1 MKPLAILCFALF
13 LCTPSQAQS
22 VTLSQ
27 LFAFPCQST
36 TPYFCVDGA
45 KPVALI
51 QASDGNFY
59 GVTETSYASH
69 SNTVHLAGGTIFKIT
84 PSGTLTVL
92 YTFKQNTKTGYYD
105 QGSIPNALAEG
116 SDGYLYGTAGGGG
129 PNAAS
134 AGTLFKIAKSGSGFQ
149 VIETYCT
156 TCVTGGFPDNIVAG
170 SDGNLYGTTSAGGT
184 YTCQGL
190 GCGVVFKL
198 TTTGTYTVLHSLNGT
213 TDTQS
218 PNGVIQASDGKLY
231 GTTASTY
238 TGTIF
243 RVDPTTGQFTTIY
256 NFPTANHS
264 LDVATQAS
272 NGLLYGASRLTNN
285 TGPITVYS
293 STLAGSV
300 HDLVTISFGSAKK
313 IGIGPFLQASDGN
326 LWSTS
331 NSGGTSYYGA
341 VFAVSTSGTVVQD
354 LSLDGTKGAYPVA
367 GVLQT
372 TNGTIYVSMTDR
384 GTDSQGNAAYGTIA
398 TLTGLPPR

>member
-1 MKPLAILCFALF
+1 
-13 LCTPSQAQS
+13 
-22 VTLSQ
+22 
-27 LFAFPCQST
+27 
-36 TPYFCVDGA
+36 
-45 KPVALI
+45 
-51 QASDGNFY
+51 
-59 GVTETSYASH
+59 
-69 SNTVHLAGGTIFKIT
+69 
-84 PSGTLTVL
+84 L

-105 QGSIPNALAEG
+105 QGSIPNSLAEG
-116 SDGYLYGTAGGGG
+116 SDGYLYGTGGSGG

-156 TCVTGGFPDNIVAG
+156 TCVTGGFPNNIVSG
-170 SDGNLYGTTSAGGT
+170 SDGNLYGTTSAGGA

-190 GCGVVFKL
+190 GCGVVFRL

-213 TDTQS
+213 TDSQI
-218 PNGVIQASDGKLY
+218 PLGVIQASDGKLY
-231 GTTASTY
+231 GTTSSTY

-243 RVDPTTGQFTTIY
+243 RVDPGTGQFTTTY
-256 NFPTANHS
+256 TFPTAVHS
-264 LDVATQAS
+264 LNVATQAS

-300 HDLVTISFGSAKK
+300 QDLATISFGSAKK

-331 NSGGTSYYGA
+331 NAGGTVGYGE
-341 VFAVSTSGTVVQD
+341 VFAVSTGGSVVQS

-367 GVLQT
+367 GVVQT
-372 TNGTIYVSMTDR
+372 TNGTIYLSMTDR
-384 GTDSQGNAAYGTIA
+384 GTDSQGNATYGTIA
-398 TLTGLPPR
+398 TISGLPPR